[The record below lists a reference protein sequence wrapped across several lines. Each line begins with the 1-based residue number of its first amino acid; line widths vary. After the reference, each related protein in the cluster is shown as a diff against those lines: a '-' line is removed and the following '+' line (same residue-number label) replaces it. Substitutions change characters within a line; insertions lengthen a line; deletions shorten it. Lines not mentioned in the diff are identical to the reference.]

1 MHDLV
6 AVAMRILSHLA
17 LAADSCLK
25 HCQAIQEAKNACLLA
40 DIPSVYLGMGT
51 LGVSAAQAKAAK
63 YGNVS
68 LSFQR
73 LIALHCHI
81 FTLAKSKS
89 DGGSKSL
96 KQM

>member
-1 MHDLV
+1 M
-6 AVAMRILSHLA
+6 
-17 LAADSCLK
+17 
-25 HCQAIQEAKNACLLA
+25 
-40 DIPSVYLGMGT
+40 YLGVGN

-89 DGGSKSL
+89 DGGIKSL
-96 KQM
+96 KQI